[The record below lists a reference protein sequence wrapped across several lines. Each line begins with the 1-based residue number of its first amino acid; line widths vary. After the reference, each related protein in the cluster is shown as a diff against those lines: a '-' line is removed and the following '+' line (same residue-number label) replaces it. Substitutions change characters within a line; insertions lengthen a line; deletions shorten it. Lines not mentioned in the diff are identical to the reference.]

1 MAVNEKLI
9 PVVSVLII
17 VSALLRLYR
26 SDQKKRIRTT
36 GEQSEAAIT
45 TKYTVLFI
53 EKWWIS
59 SVCLYFF
66 FIF

>member
-17 VSALLRLYR
+17 VSALLRLHR
-26 SDQKKRIRTT
+26 NDEKKRIRTT